1 MSKKIVRY
9 VYQGKEYIEECD
21 KAAER
26 VFKDRSEDEL
36 VRFNSLKKHS
46 PKGQKRYLAGDPKN
60 LYPLGVENKNL
71 IRQIKQIRPG
81 WFMPPH
87 IGRRC
92 GSVDPWHRSFYR

>member
-60 LYPLGVENKNL
+60 LVTFKSYGMEGFQQK
-71 IRQIKQIRPG
+71 G
-81 WFMPPH
+81 YE
-87 IGRRC
+87 C
-92 GSVDPWHRSFYR
+92 